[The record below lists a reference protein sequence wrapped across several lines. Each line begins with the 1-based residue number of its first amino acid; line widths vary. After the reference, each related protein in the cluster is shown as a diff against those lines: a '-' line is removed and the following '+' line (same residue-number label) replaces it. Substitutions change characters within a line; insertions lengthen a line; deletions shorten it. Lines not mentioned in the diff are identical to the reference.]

1 MTDIKYII
9 SIQTYNSLQN
19 THKILSEIN
28 GLNKNIFEI
37 IIIDNC
43 SLNFTL
49 EQKREIFEELR
60 KLSNFKISL
69 ILNKQ
74 NYGIGG
80 SFKILFNYL
89 KSKDFSYWINLQS
102 SGRYDAS
109 QVLSNLFETQSNKTD
124 IDYYLHSRFLKPE
137 DSKKYNFI
145 RKIANHFFIRLTKI
159 CTNCNFSD
167 PGMSVFMISKK
178 LSTVLL
184 NKEFTQ
190 LTNDSHFPHFMNVV
204 LYKYLKEYK
213 EININWKE
221 GNVKS
226 HLNSLSYPVLLLIN
240 LINFKFKGSFIKYN
254 KKNEFDYEKLDFD
267 KIA

>member
-28 GLNKNIFEI
+28 VLNKNIFEI
-37 IIIDNC
+37 VIIDNC

-80 SFKILFNYL
+80 SFKILFNHL

-102 SGRYDAS
+102 SGRYDTS
-109 QVLSNLFETQSNKTD
+109 QVLSNLFEIQSTKTD

-145 RKIANHFFIRLTKI
+145 RKIANHFFIKLTKI

-178 LSTVLL
+178 LSSVLL

-190 LTNDSHFPHFMNVV
+190 LTNDSHFPHFMNVI
-204 LYKYLKEYK
+204 LYKYLK
-213 EININWKE
+213 NIK
-221 GNVKS
+221 K
-226 HLNSLSYPVLLLIN
+226 LI
-240 LINFKFKGSFIKYN
+240 
-254 KKNEFDYEKLDFD
+254 
-267 KIA
+267 

>member
-37 IIIDNC
+37 VIIDNC

-60 KLSNFKISL
+60 KLSKFKISL

-89 KSKDFSYWINLQS
+89 KSKDFSYWTKPL
-102 SGRYDAS
+102 
-109 QVLSNLFETQSNKTD
+109 LFIT
-124 IDYYLHSRFLKPE
+124 
-137 DSKKYNFI
+137 
-145 RKIANHFFIRLTKI
+145 
-159 CTNCNFSD
+159 
-167 PGMSVFMISKK
+167 
-178 LSTVLL
+178 
-184 NKEFTQ
+184 
-190 LTNDSHFPHFMNVV
+190 
-204 LYKYLKEYK
+204 
-213 EININWKE
+213 
-221 GNVKS
+221 
-226 HLNSLSYPVLLLIN
+226 
-240 LINFKFKGSFIKYN
+240 
-254 KKNEFDYEKLDFD
+254 
-267 KIA
+267 